1 MLAYIVF
8 QEMVEIGNQIKEMT
22 LKQKEKEEN
31 KKRSESVKQSCDREQ
46 VSASDLAQFPVKR

>member
-31 KKRSESVKQSCDREQ
+31 KKRSESVNQSCDREQ

>member
-1 MLAYIVF
+1 MF

-22 LKQKEKEEN
+22 FKQKEKEEN

>member
-1 MLAYIVF
+1 MF

-31 KKRSESVKQSCDREQ
+31 KKRSESVKQPCDGEQ